1 MFIICIIPFLE
12 YKLHEDK
19 KLSLLFTDR
28 FKVTGTLSG
37 KCGGG
42 GGTVRFFFDWNAW
55 FPSYTFSGL
64 PLNVY
69 NCSFPLAFADS
80 FWFPCS
86 KLWLSIMIYS
96 LGKGS

>member
-37 KCGGG
+37 KCDGGG
-42 GGTVRFFFDWNAW
+42 RGTVRFFFLI
-55 FPSYTFSGL
+55 G
-64 PLNVY
+64 
-69 NCSFPLAFADS
+69 
-80 FWFPCS
+80 
-86 KLWLSIMIYS
+86 M
-96 LGKGS
+96 LGFHHILFQGCL